1 MKQRLH
7 KASWPTTW
15 VVSFDARLR
24 PVGWASAS
32 LPGGMPG
39 PGQDPGSGGDSLMG
53 QCTAGLRPY
62 YACAVGSGY
71 VGACSAGTL
80 PDTSVCNAGGFH
92 TYAACDKGASAV
104 TVCLSGQGQNF

>member
-1 MKQRLH
+1 ML
-7 KASWPTTW
+7 ASGQWDGQPPT
-15 VVSFDARLR
+15 
-24 PVGWASAS
+24 

-39 PGQDPGSGGDSLMG
+39 PGQDQGAGGDSLLG

-62 YACAVGSGY
+62 FACAVGSGY
-71 VGACSAGTL
+71 VGACSVGNL

-92 TYAACDKGASAV
+92 NYAACDKGASAV